1 MFLGAAGAQLVRKLC
16 LMVRTHVNICG
27 NDKRLKHRTSPSS
40 KTHAVLFEFMRK
52 ASAYLIF
59 NWRRGWDSNPRSLA
73 GSPVF
78 KTGAIIQTLPP
89 LQNKHPYLESNQD
102 HSFRRAMFSP
112 LNYTGKNRHNRNR
125 TYIARFVVV
134 NSIH

>member
-59 NWRRGWDSNPRSLA
+59 NGGEGGIRTHGPS
-73 GSPVF
+73 
-78 KTGAIIQTLPP
+78 
-89 LQNKHPYLESNQD
+89 QD
-102 HSFRRAMFSP
+102 RQFSRLVP
-112 LNYTGKNRHNRNR
+112 
-125 TYIARFVVV
+125 
-134 NSIH
+134 

>member
-59 NWRRGWDSNPRSLA
+59 NLAERVGFEPTVPRRIASFQDWCLKPLGHLSITNEVYRNGTHLSRWGIFSYPSSNKPRNI
-73 GSPVF
+73 V
-78 KTGAIIQTLPP
+78 
-89 LQNKHPYLESNQD
+89 
-102 HSFRRAMFSP
+102 
-112 LNYTGKNRHNRNR
+112 
-125 TYIARFVVV
+125 
-134 NSIH
+134 